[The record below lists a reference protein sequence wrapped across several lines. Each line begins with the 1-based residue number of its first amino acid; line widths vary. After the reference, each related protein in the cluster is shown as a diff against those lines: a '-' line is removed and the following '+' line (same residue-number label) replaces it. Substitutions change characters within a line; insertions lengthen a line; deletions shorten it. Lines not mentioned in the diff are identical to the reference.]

1 MGDSP
6 GSVRLSTIRRGR
18 RARLYDA
25 TPSAPCMAPSA
36 RRPHPTGD
44 GPPDL
49 VRRIFLNEMD
59 PRHRLLGQRWPP
71 ADEVDQRIIGED
83 RTWLSLQEQLGHI
96 ARPQPVRV
104 FSRDRMH
111 IGGLPLDRYL
121 PGPPQRWPPPPPRAG
136 HTPPR
141 LPPSS

>member
-1 MGDSP
+1 M
-6 GSVRLSTIRRGR
+6 VRSSSLSGGR
-18 RARLYDA
+18 VLLLG
-25 TPSAPCMAPSA
+25 PLPV
-36 RRPHPTGD
+36 PHPAGN
-44 GPPDL
+44 GPPGL

-96 ARPQPVRV
+96 ARPQPARV

-111 IGGLPLDRYL
+111 IGGAALAGEL
-121 PGPPQRWPPPPPRAG
+121 PGPRDRTASPP
-136 HTPPR
+136 TPPGAPTVLLR
-141 LPPSS
+141 PLLVG